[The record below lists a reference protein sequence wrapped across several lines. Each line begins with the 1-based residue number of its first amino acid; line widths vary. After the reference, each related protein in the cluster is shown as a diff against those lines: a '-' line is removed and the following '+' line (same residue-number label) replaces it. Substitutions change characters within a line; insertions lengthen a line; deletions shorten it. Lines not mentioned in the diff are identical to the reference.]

1 MPKEQKFYI
10 KDFGNGI
17 TLLGE
22 EIEGVSSA
30 SLSILFPAGC
40 AVDPKGK
47 EGLSILLVEMLFKGA
62 GNFNSKE
69 LAAEFDKIGA
79 HRSHSAGI
87 ELSSFSC
94 SLLAENLIRAIELY
108 ATVILE
114 PIFPESDV
122 ESVRELALQDILA
135 LEDEPASKAMNELAQ
150 YFYPYPF
157 GRSQYGT
164 EAGLKATGIKEIK
177 EYYAKDVK
185 AGELVIAVAGQ
196 FNWQEV
202 EEKVAKCFG
211 SWSAKRKPL
220 EVPALSTKTAHHHLQ
235 QDTQQ
240 VQIAF
245 AYPSISFEHPDYYV
259 ARVVNSVLSGG
270 MAGRLFIEVREKRG
284 LVYRVGASH
293 SAARKRGA
301 VFAYAGT
308 TPDNAQTTL
317 DVMLEQIAGVIS
329 GVSPEELKRAKTELK
344 SSLIMH
350 SETSSVRASA
360 LVNDWWNLGR
370 LRELEE
376 IKIGID
382 KVSNEDIM
390 RFQKEFPLTAITL
403 VTLGP
408 KKVEFNCEI

>member
-1 MPKEQKFYI
+1 MAKEQKFYT
-10 KDFGNGI
+10 KNFGNGV
-17 TLLGE
+17 TLLAE
-22 EIEGVSSA
+22 ELEGVSSA

-40 AVDPKGK
+40 AVDPQGK
-47 EGLSILLVEMLFKGA
+47 EGLSILLVELLFKGA
-62 GNFNSKE
+62 GKYNSKE
-69 LAAEFDKIGA
+69 LSSEFDKIGA

-87 ELSSFSC
+87 EVSSFSC
-94 SLLAENLIRAIELY
+94 SLLAENLLRAIELY
-108 ATVILE
+108 STVIFE
-114 PIFPESDV
+114 PTFPESDI
-122 ESVRELALQDILA
+122 ENVREMALQDILA
-135 LEDEPASKAMNELAQ
+135 LEDEPSSKAMNELAQ

-164 EAGLKATGIKEIK
+164 EKGLKATGTKEIK
-177 EYYAKDVK
+177 EYYSKEVK
-185 AGELVIAVAGQ
+185 AGEIVIAVAGQ
-196 FNWQEV
+196 FKWTELEDQV
-202 EEKVAKCFG
+202 KKCFS
-211 SWSAKRKPL
+211 SWSAKKEPIA
-220 EVPALSTKTAHHHLQ
+220 VPALPTKSAYHYLE

-259 ARVVNSVLSGG
+259 ARVANSVLSGG

-308 TPDNAQTTL
+308 TPDNAQLTL
-317 DVMLEQIAGVIS
+317 DVMLEQMKGLVAGVS
-329 GVSPEELKRAKTELK
+329 EEELKRAKTELK

-350 SETSSVRASA
+350 SETSSVRASS

-376 IKIGID
+376 IKAGID
-382 KVSNEDIM
+382 LVTNQDIV
-390 RFQKEFPLTAITL
+390 RFQKEFPVAAITL

-408 KKVEFNCEI
+408 KKVEFAL